1 MTQSQLDIQLIGA
14 VTAAACAIPGVFL
27 ILRRMAMLT
36 DAIGHAVLFGIVVA
50 FFAVENL
57 NSPLLIVGAALAGL
71 LTVSLVELLER
82 SGRVRADA
90 ATGIVFPLL
99 FGIGVIAV
107 SKYAESV
114 HLDVD
119 AVLLGELAF
128 APFSRL
134 EIGGTDLGPQALWVM
149 LAVLTLN
156 VIFVTL
162 FYKELKLA
170 TFDSALAA
178 TLGFAP
184 GLVHYLLMTSVSIT
198 TVGAF
203 QAAGAVLI
211 VAFIV
216 GPPATA
222 FLLTRNLG
230 RMLVLAVSI
239 GAGSAVLGYWVAY
252 LIDSSIAGAMAMT
265 IGAVFLVTLLLSPD
279 QGVVASARRRLRQRW
294 EFAQTMLVIH
304 LFQHEGLPEEAVENR
319 REHLHEHLQWTE
331 ERARDVVARA
341 ERSGLIT
348 ASNGSLH
355 LTPTGRARAREGIAL
370 T

>member
-57 NSPLLIVGAALAGL
+57 SSPFLIVGAALAGL

-99 FGIGVIAV
+99 FGIGVILV

-134 EIGGTDLGPQALWVM
+134 EIGGVDLGPQALWVM
-149 LAVLTLN
+149 LAILALN

-184 GLVHYLLMTSVSIT
+184 ALVHYLLMTSVSIT

-222 FLLTRNLG
+222 FLLTRNLA
-230 RMLVLAVSI
+230 RMLALAVLI
-239 GAGSAVLGYWVAY
+239 GMVSAVLGYWLAY
-252 LIDSSIAGAMAMT
+252 LIDSSIAGAMALT
-265 IGAVFLVTLLLSPD
+265 IGAVFLATLLLSPE
-279 QGVVASARRRLRQRW
+279 QGVVAGARRRIRQRW

-304 LFQHEGLPEEAVENR
+304 LFQHEGLPEERVENR
-319 REHLHEHLQWTE
+319 REHLHEHLSWSE
-331 ERARDVVARA
+331 ERARDVVERA
-341 ERSGLIT
+341 ERGGLIT

-355 LTPTGRARAREGIAL
+355 LTPSGRARAREGIAL

>member
-14 VTAAACAIPGVFL
+14 VTAMACAIPGVFL

-36 DAIGHAVLFGIVVA
+36 DAIGHAILFGIVVA

-82 SGRVRADA
+82 TGRVRSDA

-99 FGIGVIAV
+99 FGIGVILV

-114 HLDVD
+114 HLDTD
-119 AVLLGELAF
+119 SVLLGEIAF
-128 APFSRL
+128 APFTRL
-134 EIGGTDLGPQALWVM
+134 EVGGVDLGPQALWVM
-149 LAVLTLN
+149 LAILALN
-156 VIFVTL
+156 TIFVTL
-162 FYKELKLA
+162 FYKELKIA
-170 TFDSALAA
+170 TFDSALAS
-178 TLGFAP
+178 TLGLMP

-203 QAAGAVLI
+203 QTAGAVLI

-216 GPPATA
+216 GPPSTA
-222 FLLTRNLG
+222 FLLTRNLA
-230 RMLVLAVSI
+230 RMLVLAVAI
-239 GAGSAVLGYWVAY
+239 GAISAVLGYWMAY
-252 LIDSSIAGAMAMT
+252 LIDTSIAGAMAMT
-265 IGAVFLVTLLLSPD
+265 IGVVFVLALLFSPD
-279 QGVVASARRRLRQRW
+279 QGVLASARRRVRQRW

-304 LFQHEGLPEEAVENR
+304 LFTHAGLPEETVENR
-319 REHLHEHLQWTE
+319 AADLHEHLHWSPE
-331 ERARDVVARA
+331 RVAEVIERARRG
-341 ERSGLIT
+341 GLIT
-348 ASNGSLH
+348 ERNGLLD
-355 LTPTGRARAREGIAL
+355 LTDRGRARAADGIAL